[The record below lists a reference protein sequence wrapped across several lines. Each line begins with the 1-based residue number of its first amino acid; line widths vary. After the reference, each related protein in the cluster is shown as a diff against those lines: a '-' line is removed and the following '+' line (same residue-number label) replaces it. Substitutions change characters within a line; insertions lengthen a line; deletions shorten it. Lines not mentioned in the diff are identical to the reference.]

1 MTATTETGAPEE
13 HAEAHRHP
21 GPRDYVRIGVI
32 LAVLTALE
40 VSVHF
45 FEYPTRFAFWFLIG
59 LAIAKFMYV
68 VLWYMHLKFDST
80 IFNRFFGFGVVLAIV
95 VFLILLAIMVI
106 FTPAEVPIG

>member
-40 VSVHF
+40 DGEVRRTARRQGTGAL
-45 FEYPTRFAFWFLIG
+45 ERQRAITIQAARQFA
-59 LAIAKFMYV
+59 YV
-68 VLWYMHLKFDST
+68 VARLM
-80 IFNRFFGFGVVLAIV
+80 
-95 VFLILLAIMVI
+95 
-106 FTPAEVPIG
+106 